1 MILHKIEEKIDAV
14 PFRLWTGLGC
24 SLLWAISSMFFMLVL
39 FGVIQGTSQ
48 KNANAIGTFVIACF
62 FGLTALGCTIS
73 WVYNLETDL
82 ERRRRAEEV
91 HRGHEALQR
100 RKSIRAMEAELGF
113 PPWPYDDDIDQ
124 HLGRQ
129 IGRLGYARYS
139 SQDALYEVRRG
150 IPPT

>member
-39 FGVIQGTSQ
+39 FGVIQDTKPNDNYNG
-48 KNANAIGTFVIACF
+48 IVTFVIACF

-82 ERRRRAEEV
+82 EKRRKAEEV

-129 IGRLGYARYS
+129 IGRLAR
-139 SQDALYEVRRG
+139 VRTVFQSG
-150 IPPT
+150 CSL